1 MGEMDSKPLLSAYLA
16 TLPIQDRVASRS
28 KSGPHSL
35 EAWLWGLS
43 AWGQLVQTR
52 AGYALAIEAFSQWK
66 TFLVKSPDQNWPE
79 AECLEKCWKQF
90 QLWIDTRDHNS
101 FAALKALQPELTQVL
116 GVVDLNVT
124 EGVRP
129 EEPYWAAL
137 VCSHAISI
145 ALWDAAKLP
154 PGLSESEYDQ
164 RLRTGPVVELL
175 EAAFCAKKAFG
186 WTDEQI
192 RACIARKLSEE
203 NSNHVENE

>member
-1 MGEMDSKPLLSAYLA
+1 MESKPSLTAYLA
-16 TLPIQDRVASRS
+16 ALPAQDRIAARS
-28 KSGPHSL
+28 QSGPRPL
-35 EAWLWGLS
+35 QAWLWGLS

-66 TFLVKSPDQNWPE
+66 TFLVKAPDQNWPE
-79 AECLEKCWKQF
+79 AQCLEKCWTQF
-90 QLWIDTRDHNS
+90 QLWIDTHDHNS
-101 FAALKALQPELTQVL
+101 FATLKARQPELTQFL
-116 GVVDLNVT
+116 NIVDLNMD

-137 VCSHAISI
+137 VCSYAISI

-164 RLRTGPVVELL
+164 RLRAGPAFELL
-175 EAAFCAKKAFG
+175 QAAFCAKKAFG

-192 RACIARKLSEE
+192 RACIARNLSEE
-203 NSNHVENE
+203 SSQYFESE

>member
-1 MGEMDSKPLLSAYLA
+1 MKSNSSLTAYLA
-16 TLPIQDRVASRS
+16 ALPVQDRVAARS
-28 KSGPHSL
+28 KSVPSPL

-66 TFLVKSPDQNWPE
+66 TFLTQSPDQNWPE
-79 AECLEKCWKQF
+79 AVCLENCWKQF
-90 QLWIDTRDHNS
+90 QVWIDTRDHTS
-101 FAALKALQPELTQVL
+101 FTELKTLQPELAQFL
-116 GVVDLNVT
+116 NIVDLNIA

-137 VCSHAISI
+137 VCSHAISV
-145 ALWDAAKLP
+145 ALWDTAQLP
-154 PGLSESEYDQ
+154 SGLSQPEYDQ
-164 RLRTGPVVELL
+164 RLRAGPAFDLL

-192 RACIARKLSEE
+192 RACIAQKLSEE
-203 NSNHVENE
+203 SPGDLESQ

>member
-1 MGEMDSKPLLSAYLA
+1 MGKMDSKPLLSAYLA
-16 TLPIQDRVASRS
+16 ALPVQDRVAARS
-28 KSGPHSL
+28 KSVPSPL

-66 TFLVKSPDQNWPE
+66 TFLTQSPDQNWPE
-79 AECLEKCWKQF
+79 AECLEQCWKQF
-90 QLWIDTRDHNS
+90 QSWRDTRDHNS
-101 FAALKALQPELTQVL
+101 FAALKALQPELTQFL
-116 GVVDLNVT
+116 DIVDLNIT

-164 RLRTGPVVELL
+164 RVRTGPAFELL
-175 EAAFCAKKAFG
+175 QAAYCAKKAFG

-192 RACIARKLSEE
+192 RACIAQKFSEE
-203 NSNHVENE
+203 SPGGVESQ